1 MKLRVHLIAL
11 SLSLLLAPRGVFASQ
26 AVPLD
31 QAEILGRLAMGYP
44 PSYIAHLVKTRGVSF
59 SATPDFLVAVKLAGG
74 DGILTERLSSAK
86 SPFNETD
93 ESVEH
98 FGRCAELIHT
108 GDIEF
113 AEEECR
119 DSIGEDPKSPWPLLV
134 NAKLI
139 PSDQSEDNPSS
150 ADQDQKAKR
159 LELVQRAIALAPDLA
174 ATREA
179 AAIFEGR
186 PLSFSDVQGTPPLDD
201 VQLEVGLDIWGSQGY
216 VWPYAAGS
224 HSPAKDFGPTSDQSI
239 TIDSLTIERIRMEP
253 DLASNHLVLAN
264 DYDDQVH
271 NFEMAEYEL
280 REALR
285 LEPDNADLHTRLALL
300 YHDYR
305 NKEAAL
311 TELREAARIVPYG
324 SHQHIAVATELEA
337 LGRTADAIAEL
348 QTAINLRPTDEDVS
362 DSLIDLYLSRKDAN
376 SAIQELR
383 RSLKA
388 SSAMFS
394 DEAKLVEA
402 RYNDERRL
410 AELLQDNHDLDA
422 SAEQYLLLLRIY
434 PDDSGLHNDYGTVL
448 ADQHRID
455 EAISEYDEAIG
466 LDPRNPSPH
475 HNIGLC
481 LTQRKELD
489 GAISEFRQALEIN
502 PDNPHTEIYLGAA
515 LAQNGDLHAAMDRLQ
530 QAIEKSPKDPEAH
543 ATLGYAL
550 IQMRDTPGAI
560 KELKAAL
567 EIQPDSPLVENN
579 LAWLYATAENTKFR
593 NPSEALVLARKA
605 VESSATPNPAFLDT
619 LAEALLLNGKP
630 AEALAA
636 ENQAIKL
643 DPQDA
648 DLQSRLPRFR
658 DAASKLTARK
668 P

>member
-1 MKLRVHLIAL
+1 
-11 SLSLLLAPRGVFASQ
+11 
-26 AVPLD
+26 
-31 QAEILGRLAMGYP
+31 MGYP

-567 EIQPDSPLVENN
+567 EIQPDSPLAENN

>member
-567 EIQPDSPLVENN
+567 EIQPDSPLAENN